1 MANETV
7 MNKPLDGAGLA
18 IVNQIFNERLSEL
31 GGGSSGVNW
40 ETTPYTSMTFLNNS
54 DVFCCVLL
62 STERR
67 NTSLRYVKGTVI
79 VHVKSASYSGS
90 QQITVT
96 LPGGFPPLTF
106 AKVSNNLPQI
116 TGTGTV
122 NMGMTGSESKVV
134 FDLNSE
140 KAAVSSGLYIG
151 GISKS
156 IIG

>member
-1 MANETV
+1 MPTSME
-7 MNKPLDGAGLA
+7 KPLNGAGLA

-67 NTSLRYVKGTVI
+67 NTSLRYVKGTII